1 MANFAAKWTAPAAML
16 VLAMALPVL
25 GAERQIAVEPGAKQ
39 VKRFE
44 KIELSIRA
52 EPVGDN
58 PYDPAEIDLKVEL
71 TSPGG
76 KTAAVP
82 AFYFQPFERREV
94 DKGGRKGEWL
104 YPVGMPVWKARFA
117 PTEVGTWT
125 CAAALK
131 DMAGAARSA
140 PAAFEC
146 VASPGKGFVRVS
158 RKDPRYL
165 EFDDGSPFFAVG
177 QNVAFVTDSYR
188 SIEMLRK
195 LGAAG
200 GNFAR
205 VWACSEDWAMA
216 IEARKSAWGRSWAW
230 NPPLVVSPDREA
242 YHAGQLCLRLS
253 GDAGAS
259 IAANPCRPVALRP
272 GTKYRLSGKAKA
284 DQGVGFTFDLG
295 GARTVAPGKDWTAF
309 QEEFTAPADQWWLA
323 GPAFKLAARGSVWL
337 KDLSLKEA
345 AGGPELL
352 WEADPNRPVLGV
364 YNQPDCFM
372 VDRIVEAAEEAGVYL
387 QLVLLTRDHYM
398 YMLKKENSRDYGRA
412 AASAGRLVRYASARW
427 GCSTH
432 VAAWEY
438 FNEMD
443 PGLPTSRF
451 YDELGRAFDEID
463 VNRHVRATSGW
474 ASPTK
479 EYKHPRLDTADMHF
493 YLRPAEGELFKD
505 ELAAVQARWK
515 VAGQAAA
522 GKPLLFSEFGMTDDK
537 WQRAAELDKDKE
549 FVHLH
554 NALWASALSGFAST
568 VCHWYWDDIHKKDMY
583 HHYRPIAAFVA
594 DIPFTTAGLRLAAAA
609 CDKGLRVVGLQ
620 GEGCAYLWISDP
632 RATWWKIAMEGA
644 APAEVKGA
652 AVSLE
657 GLAPGA
663 YRVQWWD
670 TREGKVV
677 KDEAAAAQAGAM
689 RLVAPAFSRDIAC
702 KVVKA
707 R

>member
-1 MANFAAKWTAPAAML
+1 MTSPAANRIVPAALL
-16 VLAMALPVL
+16 VLAMALPAL
-25 GAERQIAVEPGAKQ
+25 AAERQIAVEPGARQ

-44 KIELSIRA
+44 KIELAIRA

-76 KTAAVP
+76 KAVAAP

-131 DMAGAARSA
+131 DRAGAARSA
-140 PAAFEC
+140 QATFEC
-146 VASPGKGFVRVS
+146 VASPDKGFVRVS
-158 RKDPRYL
+158 RKDPRYF
-165 EFDDGSPFFAVG
+165 EFDDGTPFFAVG

-230 NPPLVVSPDREA
+230 TPPLVVSPDREA
-242 YHAGQLCLRLS
+242 YHAGQLCIRLC

-259 IAANPCRPVALRP
+259 IAANPCHQVALRP
-272 GTKYRLSGKAKA
+272 AARYRLSGKAKA
-284 DQGVGFTFDLG
+284 DEGVGLTFDLG
-295 GARTVAPGKDWTAF
+295 GARTVSPKRDWTAF
-309 QEEFTAPADQWWLA
+309 QEEFTASADQWWLA
-323 GPAFKLAARGSVWL
+323 GPTFRLAAKGSAWL

-372 VDRIVEAAEEAGVYL
+372 VDKIVEAAQEAGVRL

-398 YMLKKENSRDYGRA
+398 YMLKKENGRDYDRA
-412 AASAGRLVRYASARW
+412 VALAKCLVRYASARW
-427 GCSTH
+427 GYSTH

-443 PGLPTSRF
+443 PGMPTNRF
-451 YDELGRAFDEID
+451 YGELGETFEQVD

-479 EYKHPRLDTADMHF
+479 EYKHPRLDTADMHY
-493 YLRPAEGELFKD
+493 YLRPADGELFKD

-522 GKPLLFSEFGMTDDK
+522 GKPLLFSEFGMTDNN
-537 WQRAAELDKDKE
+537 WQRARELDKDKE

-554 NALWASALSGFAST
+554 NALWASALTGFAST
-568 VCHWYWDDIHKKDMY
+568 VCHWYWDDIHKRDMY

-594 DIPFTTAGLRLAAAA
+594 DIPFTTAGLKAAAAA
-609 CDKGLRVVGLQ
+609 CDKPLRVIGLQ
-620 GEGCAYLWISDP
+620 GRRCAYLWLSDP
-632 RATWWKIAMEGA
+632 QAAWWKIAMEGA
-644 APAEVKGA
+644 APAEVKAA

-663 YRVQWWD
+663 YLVQWWD

-677 KDEAAAAQAGAM
+677 KEGQVRADGGALRLAA
-689 RLVAPAFSRDIAC
+689 PPFSRDIAC
-702 KVVKA
+702 KVVEA

>member
-1 MANFAAKWTAPAAML
+1 MASSAAKWTAPAVLL

-242 YHAGQLCLRLS
+242 YHAGQLC
-253 GDAGAS
+253 
-259 IAANPCRPVALRP
+259 
-272 GTKYRLSGKAKA
+272 YRMKRSPSRK
-284 DQGVGFTFDLG
+284 
-295 GARTVAPGKDWTAF
+295 W
-309 QEEFTAPADQWWLA
+309 APAIA
-323 GPAFKLAARGSVWL
+323 
-337 KDLSLKEA
+337 
-345 AGGPELL
+345 
-352 WEADPNRPVLGV
+352 
-364 YNQPDCFM
+364 
-372 VDRIVEAAEEAGVYL
+372 
-387 QLVLLTRDHYM
+387 
-398 YMLKKENSRDYGRA
+398 
-412 AASAGRLVRYASARW
+412 
-427 GCSTH
+427 
-432 VAAWEY
+432 
-438 FNEMD
+438 
-443 PGLPTSRF
+443 
-451 YDELGRAFDEID
+451 
-463 VNRHVRATSGW
+463 
-474 ASPTK
+474 
-479 EYKHPRLDTADMHF
+479 
-493 YLRPAEGELFKD
+493 
-505 ELAAVQARWK
+505 QA
-515 VAGQAAA
+515 
-522 GKPLLFSEFGMTDDK
+522 
-537 WQRAAELDKDKE
+537 
-549 FVHLH
+549 
-554 NALWASALSGFAST
+554 
-568 VCHWYWDDIHKKDMY
+568 
-583 HHYRPIAAFVA
+583 
-594 DIPFTTAGLRLAAAA
+594 LRLA
-609 CDKGLRVVGLQ
+609 RVLGIPVR
-620 GEGCAYLWISDP
+620 DH
-632 RATWWKIAMEGA
+632 
-644 APAEVKGA
+644 
-652 AVSLE
+652 
-657 GLAPGA
+657 
-663 YRVQWWD
+663 
-670 TREGKVV
+670 
-677 KDEAAAAQAGAM
+677 AQRG
-689 RLVAPAFSRDIAC
+689 
-702 KVVKA
+702 
-707 R
+707 